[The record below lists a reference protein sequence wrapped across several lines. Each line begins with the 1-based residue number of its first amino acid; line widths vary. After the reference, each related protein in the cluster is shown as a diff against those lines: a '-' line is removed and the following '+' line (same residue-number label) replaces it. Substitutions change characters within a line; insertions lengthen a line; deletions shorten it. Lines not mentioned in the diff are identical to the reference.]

1 MKKSIEY
8 VTYIKDDLTILVEP
22 SGLFVY
28 ESSVYLYHKDY
39 FALCN
44 QKYFSNP
51 REINGVV
58 ESFWKTP
65 HIQICSELFAA
76 PEQWLIDNG
85 FTRYTKPKKD
95 EKVTNNVKV
104 KGNAKQ
110 KTKSD

>member
-1 MKKSIEY
+1 MKTATEY
-8 VTYIKDDLTILVEP
+8 VIYIKDDLTILVEP

-28 ESSVYLYHKDY
+28 ETSVYLYYKDY

-44 QKYFSNP
+44 QKYFSSS

-85 FTRYTKPKKD
+85 FTRYTKPEKD

-104 KGNAKQ
+104 KGNAEQ